1 MAAVY
6 ERDGSWLPVPKPI
19 PLRLAIRGALL
30 NALAYYDG
38 RQTEAAAA
46 LALTPRQMCY
56 QLKIHGIPGQTTG
69 TGKRPGKRPIRPVA
83 RRWRRPRVNSPAVG
97 RARILGLLV
106 LLTRL
111 VHLPNVLR

>member
-6 ERDGSWLPVPKPI
+6 ERDGSWLPLPKPI

-30 NALAYYDG
+30 NALAYTDG

-46 LALTPRQMCY
+46 LALTPRQFCY
-56 QLKIHGIPGQTTG
+56 QLKIHGIPGGTAGTG
-69 TGKRPGKRPIRPVA
+69 TRPGKRPARGVA

-97 RARILGLLV
+97 RARIRGGM
-106 LLTRL
+106 TIRRRGA
-111 VHLPNVLR
+111 H